1 VKRSKLPT
9 SKRRTKGLFV
19 HREGADVKIINGLSL
34 LLNQGWRATMG
45 HREIPELAG
54 SFYSWENDQR
64 WMKSSNHFR
73 YLVHG
78 EFQSSI
84 LTNSRNKKGNPP
96 VNVGYPPVNLDIESV
111 CLGKLS
117 YSPKL
122 KIMFGHL
129 RDVSSM
135 LEHVKKWHGFQDWKI
150 PRKKNICIYN
160 YI

>member
-1 VKRSKLPT
+1 M
-9 SKRRTKGLFV
+9 
-19 HREGADVKIINGLSL
+19 H
-34 LLNQGWRATMG
+34 W
-45 HREIPELAG
+45 
-54 SFYSWENDQR
+54 
-64 WMKSSNHFR
+64 
-73 YLVHG
+73 

-84 LTNSRNKKGNPP
+84 LTNSRKK
-96 VNVGYPPVNLDIESV
+96 NVIHQWMLDTLQSTLDIESV

-135 LEHVKKWHGFQDWKI
+135 LEHVKKWHVFQDWKI

-160 YI
+160 IIYIMLDLDFRGQCHEGLVSRYWWNLLFNMLKQTRITTLKSDCRCHPKVINPKINHAYPLVIYHSYGKWPIYIHL

>member
-1 VKRSKLPT
+1 M
-9 SKRRTKGLFV
+9 
-19 HREGADVKIINGLSL
+19 H
-34 LLNQGWRATMG
+34 W
-45 HREIPELAG
+45 
-54 SFYSWENDQR
+54 
-64 WMKSSNHFR
+64 
-73 YLVHG
+73 

-84 LTNSRNKKGNPP
+84 LTNSRKK
-96 VNVGYPPVNLDIESV
+96 NVIHQWMLDTLQSTLDIESV

-135 LEHVKKWHGFQDWKI
+135 LEHVKKWHVFQDWKI

-160 YI
+160 IIYIYNVGLGFPRSMSWRASFKVLMKFAFQHAETDPDYYLEKWLSLSPQGDKSKNKPCLPSGYLP